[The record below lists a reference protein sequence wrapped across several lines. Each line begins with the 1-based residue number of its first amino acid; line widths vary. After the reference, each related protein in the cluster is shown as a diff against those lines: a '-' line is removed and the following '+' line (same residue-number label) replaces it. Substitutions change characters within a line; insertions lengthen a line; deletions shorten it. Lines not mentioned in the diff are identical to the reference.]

1 MRFFSGG
8 ASQGLIRELV
18 RELACRLIRELARK
32 LDRKL
37 ARELARELARAP
49 PQPPHGTPPR
59 LARGTNRDI
68 LASLIRFGE
77 SSLFERAQGAGA
89 IRAIPH
95 RRMASL
101 SIGK

>member
-8 ASQGLIRELV
+8 ASQGLIREV
-18 RELACRLIRELARK
+18 ARELVCRLFRELARK
-32 LDRKL
+32 LDRK
-37 ARELARELARAP
+37 LARELARAP

-89 IRAIPH
+89 IRAIPR

>member
-8 ASQGLIRELV
+8 ASQGLIRELD
-18 RELACRLIRELARK
+18 RELVCRLIRELARK

-37 ARELARELARAP
+37 ARELARAP
-49 PQPPHGTPPR
+49 PTAHATPPR

-89 IRAIPH
+89 TRAIPH

>member
-18 RELACRLIRELARK
+18 RELVCRLIRELARK

-37 ARELARELARAP
+37 ARAP
-49 PQPPHGTPPR
+49 PQPPHATPPR

-89 IRAIPH
+89 TRAIPH

>member
-1 MRFFSGG
+1 MIREL
-8 ASQGLIRELV
+8 ARELVCRLIREL
-18 RELACRLIRELARK
+18 ARELARK

-37 ARELARELARAP
+37 ARELARAP
-49 PQPPHGTPPR
+49 PTAHATPPR

-77 SSLFERAQGAGA
+77 SSLFERARGAGA

>member
-18 RELACRLIRELARK
+18 RELVCRLIRELARK

-37 ARELARELARAP
+37 ARAP
-49 PQPPHGTPPR
+49 PQPPHATPPR

-89 IRAIPH
+89 IRAIPC

>member
-18 RELACRLIRELARK
+18 RELVCRLIRELARK

-37 ARELARELARAP
+37 ARELARAP
-49 PQPPHGTPPR
+49 PTAHATPPR

-89 IRAIPH
+89 TRAIPH

>member
-18 RELACRLIRELARK
+18 RELVCRLIRELARK

-37 ARELARELARAP
+37 ARELARAP
-49 PQPPHGTPPR
+49 PTRHATPPR

-89 IRAIPH
+89 TRAIPH

>member
-18 RELACRLIRELARK
+18 RELVCRLIRELARK

-37 ARELARELARAP
+37 ARELAVHP
-49 PQPPHGTPPR
+49 PTAHATPPR

-89 IRAIPH
+89 TRAIPH

>member
-8 ASQGLIRELV
+8 ASQGWIRELA
-18 RELACRLIRELARK
+18 RELVCRLIRELARK
-32 LDRKL
+32 LDRK
-37 ARELARELARAP
+37 LARELARAP

>member
-18 RELACRLIRELARK
+18 RELVCRLIRELARK

-37 ARELARELARAP
+37 ARELARAP
-49 PQPPHGTPPR
+49 PTAHATPPR

-77 SSLFERAQGAGA
+77 SSLFERAQGARA